1 MICFFTTYILMAI
14 IRESTNNDLSF
25 LEELEKSCFPAFQQ
39 STRRSIRYSL
49 TSPFQKVMIAEI
61 QEGKDRIPVG
71 SLTLHLHAKSH
82 RIFSIAVLPAF
93 QGQGIGQQLLEF
105 SITLARSRKASR
117 ISLEARKS
125 DHQLIKFYK
134 KAGFT
139 QTEELPNY
147 YKKGENGQRMVL
159 QLDENSDKQSIS
171 NIIIVRNPK
180 YWNLQIE
187 GVRVVSS
194 KKYIT
199 GPEFQSLKNVR
210 IFNLSNSYQYQKMG
224 YYVSLLA
231 SARDHRVIPNVTT
244 LRDFTSQSLIRSL
257 SGYIDEDIQKTLK
270 QVEGN
275 KVSIYV
281 YFGKSV
287 NPKFR
292 QLAQKLYH
300 LFEAPMLQID
310 FVKNEKWLIQRVTP
324 LSLKKVN
331 PDHLEKVQEFA
342 CDYFSKKRFSRPRFK
357 NYKYDLAI
365 LVNPKEKYPPSCPV
379 ALQNFKKAAEKEGFY
394 TEFIT
399 KDDLSQL
406 SEYDALFI
414 RETTNVN
421 DHTYHFSR
429 TAYAEGLVV
438 IDDPWSILRC
448 SNKIFQNERLKQN
461 KIKTP
466 ATVVL
471 SKSTYRK
478 LQTAHLTF
486 PLVLKQPDSAF
497 SLGVEKVNSPEE
509 LDASLKKLF
518 QLSDLVIVQEF
529 MPSEFDWRIG
539 VLDQAPL
546 FACKYFMAKNH
557 WQIYDWKSKQKKNWG
572 NVETVP
578 LSEVPIAVVK
588 TAVKAASLI
597 GDGLYGVDLKLVNQE
612 VYVIEINDNP
622 NIDSGI
628 EDNVLKDELYGKIMR
643 SLINRIEINRNIAQF
658 VTV

>member
-1 MICFFTTYILMAI
+1 MKTI
-14 IRESTNNDLSF
+14 IRESETNDLDF
-25 LEELEKSCFPAFQQ
+25 LEELEKSCFPKFQQ
-39 STRRSIRYSL
+39 STRRAIRYSI
-49 TSPFQKVMIAEI
+49 TSPLQKVIVAEM
-61 QEGKDRIPVG
+61 QNGKGKKPVG
-71 SLTLHLHAKSH
+71 SATFYLYAKTL
-82 RIFSIAVLPAF
+82 RIFSIAVLPEF
-93 QGQGIGQQLLEF
+93 QGKGIGKQLLEHA
-105 SITLARSRKASR
+105 INLARSRKISR
-117 ISLEARKS
+117 ISLEVRKS
-125 DHQLIKFYK
+125 EEQLVQFYMNAEFKIK
-134 KAGFT
+134 
-139 QTEELPNY
+139 EELPDY
-147 YKKGENGQRMVL
+147 YKKGEHGLRML
-159 QLDENSDKQSIS
+159 LHLEENSEKQNIS

-180 YWNLQIE
+180 NWNLQID
-187 GVRVVSS
+187 GVKVVSS
-194 KKYIT
+194 RKYIT
-199 GPEFQSLKNVR
+199 DPEFQSLKNVR

-244 LRDFTSQSLIRSL
+244 LRDFSRQSLVRSL
-257 SGYIDEDIQKTLK
+257 SGYIDDDIQKTLK

-275 KVSIYV
+275 KVSIFV

-300 LFEAPMLQID
+300 MFEAPMLQID
-310 FVKNEKWLIQRVTP
+310 FVKTDKWLIQKVTP
-324 LSLKKVN
+324 LSFKKVN
-331 PDHLEKVQEFA
+331 PEHLEKVQEFA
-342 CDYFSKKRFSRPRFK
+342 LDYFSKKRFTRPRFK

-365 LVNPKEKYPPSCPV
+365 LVNPEEENPPSCPE

-399 KDDLSQL
+399 KEDFSQL
-406 SEYDALFI
+406 SEFDALFI
-414 RETTNVN
+414 RETTSVN
-421 DHTYHFSR
+421 NHTYHFSR
-429 TAYAEGLVV
+429 AAYAEGLVV

-448 SNKIFQNERLKQN
+448 SNKIFQDERMKQN

-466 ATVVL
+466 GTVVL

-497 SLGVEKVNSPEE
+497 SLGVEKVNTPEE
-509 LDASLKKLF
+509 LDISLKKLF
-518 QLSDLVIVQEF
+518 KISDLVIVQEF

-539 VLDQAPL
+539 VLDQVPL
-546 FACKYFMAKNH
+546 YACKYYMAKDH
-557 WQIYDWKSKQKKNWG
+557 WQIYDWKSDSKNNWG

-578 LSEVPIAVVK
+578 LDQVPQPVIK

-597 GDGLYGVDLKLVNQE
+597 GDGLYGVDLKMQNNE

-622 NIDSGI
+622 NIDAGI
-628 EDNVLKDELYGKIMR
+628 EDKILKDELYSKVMR
-643 SLINRIEINRNIAQF
+643 SLVNRIEINRNIAQF

>member
-1 MICFFTTYILMAI
+1 MKVN
-14 IRESTNNDLSF
+14 IRKSEQNDLNF
-25 LEELEKSCFPAFQQ
+25 LEELEKGSFPEFQQ
-39 STRRSIRYSL
+39 STRRAIRYSI
-49 TSPFQKVMIAEI
+49 TSPLQKVIIAET
-61 QEGKDRIPVG
+61 QNGKGKKPVG
-71 SLTLHLHAKSH
+71 SATFYLYAKTL
-82 RIFSIAVLPAF
+82 RIFSIAVIPEY
-93 QGQGIGQQLLEF
+93 QGQGIGRQLLDYAMN
-105 SITLARSRKASR
+105 LARSRKTSR

-125 DHQLIKFYK
+125 DQKLIQFYQN
-134 KAGFT
+134 AGFKI
-139 QTEELPNY
+139 TEELPDY
-147 YKKGENGQRMVL
+147 YMQGEHGQRMVL
-159 QLDENSDKQSIS
+159 LLDENIDKQSIS

-180 YWNLQIE
+180 TWNLDIE
-187 GVRVVSS
+187 GVKVISS

-199 GPEFQSLKNVR
+199 GPEYQSLKNVR

-244 LRDFTSQSLIRSL
+244 LRDFSRQSLVRSL

-270 QVEGN
+270 IVEGN
-275 KVSIYV
+275 KVTLYV

-300 LFEAPMLQID
+300 MFEAPLLQID
-310 FVKNEKWLIQRVTP
+310 FVKTEKWMIQKVIP

-331 PDHLEKVQEFA
+331 PDHIEKVQDFA
-342 CDYFSKKRFSRPRFK
+342 RDYFSKKRFTRPRFK
-357 NYKYDLAI
+357 NFKYDLAI
-365 LVNPKEKYPPSCPV
+365 LVNPTEKYPPSCSD

-399 KDDLSQL
+399 KDDFSQL

-414 RETTNVN
+414 RETTSVN
-421 DHTYHFSR
+421 NHTYHFSR

-448 SNKIFQNERLKQN
+448 SNKIFQDERLKQN
-461 KIKTP
+461 KIRTP

-471 SKSTYRK
+471 SKPAYRK

-497 SLGVEKVNSPEE
+497 SLGVEKVNTSAE
-509 LDASLKKLF
+509 LDASLKRLF
-518 QLSDLVIVQEF
+518 KLSDLVIVQEF
-529 MPSEFDWRIG
+529 MPSDYDWRIG

-546 FACKYFMAKNH
+546 FACKYYMAKDH
-557 WQIYDWKSKQKKNWG
+557 WQIYDWKSGSKNNWG

-578 LSEVPIAVVK
+578 LDVVPSQVIK

-597 GDGLYGVDLKLVNQE
+597 GDGLYGVDLKMVNNE
-612 VYVIEINDNP
+612 VVVIEINDNP
-622 NIDSGI
+622 NIDEGI
-628 EDNVLKDELYGKIMR
+628 EDYILKDELYGKIMR
-643 SLINRIEINRNIAQF
+643 SIFNRIEINRNIAQF

>member
-1 MICFFTTYILMAI
+1 MKAI
-14 IRESTNNDLSF
+14 IRESTNNDLDF
-25 LEELEKSCFPAFQQ
+25 LEELEKSCFPPFQQ
-39 STRRSIRYSL
+39 STRRTIRYSI

-61 QEGKDRIPVG
+61 QEGKEKIPAG
-71 SLTLHLHAKSH
+71 SVTLHLHTKTH
-82 RIFSIAVLPAF
+82 RLFSIAVLPSF
-93 QGQGIGQQLLEF
+93 QGKGIGKQLLEYA
-105 SITLARSRKASR
+105 ITLARSRRISR
-117 ISLEARKS
+117 ISLEVRKS
-125 DHQLIKFYK
+125 DNKLIKFYK
-134 KAGFT
+134 QAGFKKT
-139 QTEELPNY
+139 KQLPDY
-147 YKKGENGQRMVL
+147 YMKGEDGERMVL
-159 QLDENSDKQSIS
+159 MLDENVDRQSIS

-180 YWNLQIE
+180 NWNMDIE
-187 GVRVVSS
+187 GVKVVSS

-244 LRDFTSQSLIRSL
+244 LRDFSSQSLVRSL

-275 KVSIYV
+275 KVSIFV

-310 FVKNEKWLIQRVTP
+310 FVKTEKWLIQRVTP
-324 LSLKKVN
+324 LSLKRVN
-331 PDHLEKVQEFA
+331 PEHLEKVQEFA
-342 CDYFSKKRFSRPRFK
+342 RDYFSKKRFSRPRFK

-365 LVNPKEKYPPSCPV
+365 LVNPKEKNPPSCPV
-379 ALQNFKKAAEKEGFY
+379 ALQNFKKAAEKEGFD

-399 KDDLSQL
+399 KEDFSQL
-406 SEYDALFI
+406 SEFDALFI
-414 RETTNVN
+414 RETTSVN

-429 TAYAEGLVV
+429 AAYAEGLVV

-448 SNKIFQNERLKQN
+448 SNKIFQNERLRQN

-478 LQTAHLTF
+478 LQTVHLTF

-497 SLGVEKVNSPEE
+497 SLGVEKVNTPEE

-518 QLSDLVIVQEF
+518 RLSDLVIVQEF

-546 FACKYFMAKNH
+546 YACKYFMAKDH
-557 WQIYDWKSKQKKNWG
+557 WQIYDWNSSNKNNWG

-578 LSEVPIAVVK
+578 LGEVPGTVIK

-597 GDGLYGVDLKLVNQE
+597 GDGLYGVDLKMLNGE

-622 NIDSGI
+622 NIDAGI
-628 EDNVLKDELYGKIMR
+628 EDHVLKEELYGRIIR

>member
-1 MICFFTTYILMAI
+1 MKAI
-14 IRESTNNDLSF
+14 IRESETNDLDF
-25 LEELEKSCFPAFQQ
+25 LEELETSCFPKFQQ
-39 STRRSIRYSL
+39 STRRAIRYSI
-49 TSPFQKVMIAEI
+49 TSPLQKVIIAEI
-61 QEGKDRIPVG
+61 QNGKGKKPVG
-71 SLTLHLHAKSH
+71 SATFYLYAKTL
-82 RIFSIAVLPAF
+82 RIFSIAVFPAF
-93 QGQGIGQQLLEF
+93 QGQGIGKQLLEF
-105 SITLARSRKASR
+105 ALNLARSKKISR
-117 ISLEARKS
+117 ISLEVRKS
-125 DHQLIKFYK
+125 ELPLVQFYK
-134 KAGFT
+134 NAGFKT
-139 QTEELPNY
+139 TEELPDY
-147 YKKGENGQRMVL
+147 YMKGEHGLRMVL
-159 QLDENSDKQSIS
+159 QLEENADRQSIS

-180 YWNLQIE
+180 NWNLQIE
-187 GVRVVSS
+187 GVKVVSS
-194 KKYIT
+194 RKYIT
-199 GPEFQSLKNVR
+199 SPEFQSLKNVR

-244 LRDFTSQSLIRSL
+244 LRDFSSQSLVRSL

-270 QVEGN
+270 PVEGN
-275 KVSIYV
+275 KVSIFV

-300 LFEAPMLQID
+300 MFEAPLLQID
-310 FVKNEKWLIQRVTP
+310 FVKTEKWLIQKVTP

-342 CDYFSKKRFSRPRFK
+342 RDYFSKKRFTRPRFK

-365 LVNPKEKYPPSCPV
+365 LVNPEEKNPPSCPD

-399 KDDLSQL
+399 KEDLSQL
-406 SEYDALFI
+406 SEFDALFI
-414 RETTNVN
+414 RETTSVN

-466 ATVVL
+466 GTVVL
-471 SKSTYRK
+471 SKSAYRK

-497 SLGVEKVNSPEE
+497 SLGVEKVNTPEE

-518 QLSDLVIVQEF
+518 KISDLVIVQEF
-529 MPSEFDWRIG
+529 MPSEYDWRIG

-546 FACKYFMAKNH
+546 YACKYYMAKDH
-557 WQIYDWKSKQKKNWG
+557 WQIYDWKSESNTNWG

-578 LSEVPIAVVK
+578 LSDVPPAVIK

-597 GDGLYGVDLKLVNQE
+597 GDGLYGVDLKMLNNK
-612 VYVIEINDNP
+612 VYVIEVNDNP
-622 NIDSGI
+622 NIDAGI
-628 EDNVLKDELYGKIMR
+628 EDVILKDELYSKIMR